1 MNFLTRNLLRMDVGA
16 DYMGNVGRALGDS
29 SDKALGKLNNDAL
42 GQFFSGKSD
51 TVAGAS
57 GDVLKNL
64 TAVKTNIQDELKA
77 GGTRFSDEAVQAMYR
92 NVSEGGNVNAGL
104 SAAGTTM
111 SNMQGFQALGNSN
124 GALSLVGSMG
134 MGGLVGGGAASI
146 VGGDPMEGV
155 TLGAMAGAAG
165 SIGARAFRESIGDI
179 ETSVMKKA
187 LGNNFN
193 EVQKAETKLLAGGGV
208 QSKNGNI
215 YMNSGEIVKN
225 NKVKKLIDP
234 SKMNLI
240 QRRLMTKTGS
250 QQLNDGVTVETGRM
264 LSARSQNLNALQDDS
279 LVDTTNLGR
288 VDKFIYDKMVD
299 PKSASIGTQSRF
311 ATTSGAMLAGA
322 AFSSARTKDK
332 RRGFNRNRGNRF

>member
-16 DYMGNVGRALGDS
+16 DYMSGVGKALGDS
-29 SDKALGKLNNDAL
+29 NDTVLKGLDNDAL
-42 GQFFSGKSD
+42 GQFFSGKSN

-57 GDVLKNL
+57 SDVVKNL
-64 TAVKTNIQDELKA
+64 TAVRTNIQDELKA

-92 NVSEGGNVNAGL
+92 NVSEGGSVNAGL

-111 SNMQGFQALGNSN
+111 SNMPGFQALGNSS
-124 GALSLVGSMG
+124 GTLSLVGSMG
-134 MGGLVGGGAASI
+134 MGGLIGGGAANI

-165 SIGARAFRESIGDI
+165 SIGARVFRESIGDI

-187 LGNNFN
+187 LGNNFAN
-193 EVQKAETKLLAGGGV
+193 KSAKSKEGEFAGKYAFREDGKIHIDRGNGKTATFDESRPGG
-208 QSKNGNI
+208 
-215 YMNSGEIVKN
+215 
-225 NKVKKLIDP
+225 KLILERGFSD
-234 SKMNLI
+234 
-240 QRRLMTKTGS
+240 
-250 QQLNDGVTVETGRM
+250 V
-264 LSARSQNLNALQDDS
+264 SARSQNLSALKDDS

-288 VDKFIYDKMVD
+288 VDKFLYDKMVNQE
-299 PKSASIGTQSRF
+299 SASIGMQSRF
-311 ATTSGAMLAGA
+311 ATMSGAMLAGA